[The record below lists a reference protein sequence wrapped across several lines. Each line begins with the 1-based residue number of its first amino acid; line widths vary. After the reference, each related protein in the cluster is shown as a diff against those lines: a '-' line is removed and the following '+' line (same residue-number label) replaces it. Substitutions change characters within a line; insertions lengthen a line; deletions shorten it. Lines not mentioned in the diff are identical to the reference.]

1 MSRIKCVET
10 ECETKLFT
18 VGKVY
23 LGFDYNDHIDTL
35 QTIKDDL
42 GHSKHINIEGKP
54 IRFVIGHSSGDLPRY
69 AIFQLLD

>member
-1 MSRIKCVET
+1 MSKLKCVET

-23 LGFDYNDHIDTL
+23 RGFDYNHVIDTL

-42 GHSKHINIEGKP
+42 GHSRHINIEGES
-54 IRFVIGHSSGDLPRY
+54 IRFVIGHSSGDYPRY